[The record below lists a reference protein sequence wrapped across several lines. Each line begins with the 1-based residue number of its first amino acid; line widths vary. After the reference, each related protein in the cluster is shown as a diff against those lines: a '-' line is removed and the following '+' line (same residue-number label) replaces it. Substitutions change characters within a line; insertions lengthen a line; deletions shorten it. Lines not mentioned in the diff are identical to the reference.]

1 LRLLS
6 DNTHFMSEVMIV
18 LKGNYKMKFY
28 LIHGLD
34 RRRRIFM
41 QTQLRH
47 SRIPVSDVTW
57 INHPNKDDVLPAGIA
72 SNPSLTIGQ
81 VAITYK
87 HYLALKDIVE
97 KRLPAAVIMEDNIE
111 FLSSVPDRV
120 AQYLAQLPKD
130 WDCLFDSDFF
140 GWTYVESLIEPG
152 KLVYKKSNEKTEQCG
167 GASKGAHFLMVSGKG
182 AKLMF
187 DNFLPF
193 NNVSDHYYNYLAKK
207 LNLNCY
213 WAEPPNIHKIQRQS
227 TWI

>member
-1 LRLLS
+1 
-6 DNTHFMSEVMIV
+6 
-18 LKGNYKMKFY
+18 
-28 LIHGLD
+28 
-34 RRRRIFM
+34 M

-207 LNLNCY
+207 MNLNCY
-213 WAEPPNIHKIQRQS
+213 WAEPPNIHKIKRQS
-227 TWI
+227 TWL

>member
-207 LNLNCY
+207 MNLNCY
-213 WAEPPNIHKIQRQS
+213 WAEPPNIHKIKRQS
-227 TWI
+227 TWL